1 MRCSLDIFHLLSDHF
16 QKSDYVAHI
25 AVFVFQSHVND
36 AAIIGKTIKFCM
48 HFYAPFSELLSDIPR
63 ENNISSP
70 AIGKFVNDSVI
81 LIQFLF
87 HEFTSLIQVLLKIL
101 SPVCLRIFNRKKI
114 QITIPFR

>member
-1 MRCSLDIFHLLSDHF
+1 
-16 QKSDYVAHI
+16 
-25 AVFVFQSHVND
+25 
-36 AAIIGKTIKFCM
+36 M

-87 HEFTSLIQVLLKIL
+87 HKFTSLIQVLLKH
-101 SPVCLRIFNRKKI
+101 
-114 QITIPFR
+114 